1 VAVSIEEFCGGA
13 GGSPAF
19 DPTGGSGAESA
30 PVWDAVGAP
39 IFATPTP
46 TPTPTPEP
54 GRVSAGAESMS
65 ALSALAVLTA
75 TVDALAVATDPA
87 APVRVEGEAAV
98 QVVRE
103 TLGLVGR
110 LSAIVA
116 RTLPTVEADGWWAL
130 DGARSITTW
139 VAAQGRTTHRQAAQL
154 VTLGRAFRDV
164 LPATAAQA
172 VAGVVPIEAAH
183 VIAAAANTKDR
194 RTALAGSAEDCGEGF
209 LLKLAGLPAAQ
220 FRVLTRRW
228 MAHADPGADDRGH
241 KDDTEREFLNVAQ
254 TMDGCHLRGFL
265 TTEHGHALQAA
276 LTAVMGT
283 SADAAGEPAPRRRA
297 GALMNLVRLVLDR
310 DLSGATGS
318 HRPQITVV
326 TDLDT
331 LNRAL
336 NRAPGAR
343 TGGVCGGAGPDLP
356 VGGPRS
362 GPVGDADRFAVAD
375 LVGTGPIPDTVLAR
389 LACDSAITRVVFG
402 PQSQSQILNVGR
414 AERTYTGAKRRAI
427 IARDRHCRYPGCDSP
442 PAMSEVHHTEHW
454 HRDNGSTDVATGV
467 LLCWHHHEVVHDHG
481 IEIARNDAGRWK
493 FTDRHGHPLRT

>member
-1 VAVSIEEFCGGA
+1 VAVSIEELRGSA
-13 GGSPAF
+13 DGSP
-19 DPTGGSGAESA
+19 TG
-30 PVWDAVGAP
+30 P
-39 IFATPTP
+39 
-46 TPTPTPEP
+46 
-54 GRVSAGAESMS
+54 AGDAESMS

-103 TLGLVGR
+103 TLALVGR

-139 VAAQGRTTHRQAAQL
+139 VAAQGRTSHRQAAQL

-172 VAGVVPIEAAH
+172 VAGTVPIEAAH

-209 LLKLAGLPAAQ
+209 LLELAGLPAAQ

-241 KDDTEREFLNVAQ
+241 KDDTEREFLNVSQ

-283 SADAAGEPAPRRRA
+283 SADSAGEPAPRRRA

-336 NRAPGAR
+336 DRAPGTRAD
-343 TGGVCGGAGPDLP
+343 GACAGVHTDLP
-356 VGGPRS
+356 VRSPRS
-362 GPVGDADRFAVAD
+362 GPIGDADRFAVAD

-402 PQSQSQILNVGR
+402 AESQILNVGR

-427 IARDRHCRYPGCDSP
+427 IARDRHCRYPGCDGP

-454 HRDNGSTDVATGV
+454 HRDGGSTDVATGV
-467 LLCWHHHEVVHDHG
+467 LLCWHHHEVIHDHN
-481 IEIARNDAGRWK
+481 IEITHTDAGRWK